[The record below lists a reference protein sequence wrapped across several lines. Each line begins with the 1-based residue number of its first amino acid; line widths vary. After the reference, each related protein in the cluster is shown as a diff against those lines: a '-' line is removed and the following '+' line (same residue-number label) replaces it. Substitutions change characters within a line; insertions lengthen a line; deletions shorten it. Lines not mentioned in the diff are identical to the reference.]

1 MPYYSKAKENHGK
14 GRLIRLIFEVGF
26 KFTLNPFRILRAARR
41 AIKAHQKHE
50 EELYFTESELEK
62 WIQSEMTLSTKLNLN
77 NREKPLKI
85 ALVGH
90 RYLLNDSLSN
100 LNIKENLA
108 KKGVDIITSEQMPR
122 KLIED
127 QMNKL
132 DYNIYFDYVRE
143 ILGTVMYF
151 QENKTVDGILQL
163 AVFSCGPDSIILE
176 LASRYS
182 QRTSGPPLLQ
192 LVIDE
197 LTSEVGFSTRLEAF
211 LDMVER
217 RN

>member
-1 MPYYSKAKENHGK
+1 
-14 GRLIRLIFEVGF
+14 
-26 KFTLNPFRILRAARR
+26 
-41 AIKAHQKHE
+41 
-50 EELYFTESELEK
+50 
-62 WIQSEMTLSTKLNLN
+62 MTLSTKLDLKDRN
-77 NREKPLKI
+77 EPLKI

-132 DYNIYFDYVRE
+132 DYNMYFDYVRE
-143 ILGTVMYF
+143 ILGTIMYF
-151 QENKTVDGILQL
+151 QENNTIDGLLQL

-217 RN
+217 RT